1 MSGWGKADDKTST
14 GTITISE
21 PTITFNGAS
30 AVDGNVITSSAH
42 GFRNGDYVKYTD
54 GGGTQ
59 IVGLTDTSSYYVTN
73 VTTNTLQ
80 LADSYHKA
88 MMNIPQPLTITDG
101 AGASHTLTLEF
112 DKAHRASVTGGSTAF
127 TTGFCC
133 R

>member
-1 MSGWGKADDKTST
+1 MSNT
-14 GTITISE
+14 
-21 PTITFNGAS
+21 
-30 AVDGNVITSSAH
+30 ITSSAH

-80 LADSYHKA
+80 LAESYHKA

-112 DKAHRASVTGGSTAF
+112 DKAHRASVAGSSTAF
-127 TTGFCC
+127 TTEALLLVMFW
-133 R
+133 

>member
-1 MSGWGKADDKTST
+1 M
-14 GTITISE
+14 
-21 PTITFNGAS
+21 FNA
-30 AVDGNVITSSAH
+30 ITSSAH

-80 LADSYHKA
+80 LAESYHKA

-101 AGASHTLTLEF
+101 GSAHTLTLEF
-112 DKAHRASVTGGSTAF
+112 DKAHRASVKNGGSTAF
-127 TTGFCC
+127 TTEAAAGDVLVTGTQELLITEIMMTLLHSY
-133 R
+133 RV

>member
-14 GTITISE
+14 GTITITA

-30 AVDGNVITSSAH
+30 AVDSNVITSSSH

-73 VTTNTLQ
+73 VLS
-80 LADSYHKA
+80 LIH
-88 MMNIPQPLTITDG
+88 I
-101 AGASHTLTLEF
+101 
-112 DKAHRASVTGGSTAF
+112 
-127 TTGFCC
+127 
-133 R
+133 